1 MTNAIDSSLFLS
13 NYKPPERQTGD
24 QILGKDDFL
33 KILLVQLQN
42 QDPLNP
48 LEDKEFI
55 SQMAN
60 FSTLEQMTNL
70 TKEME
75 QFIQLQNESAILRYS
90 EMIGKKVYWED
101 VQDGETNTTET
112 MANGIV
118 KSVLQKDNEIIL
130 ELDNGKTI
138 SSKQIIKVEAPT
150 EEML

>member
-1 MTNAIDSSLFLS
+1 MTNGIDPNLLLT
-13 NYKPPERQTGD
+13 NYKPPERKTGQQT
-24 QILGKDDFL
+24 LGKDDFL

-112 MANGIV
+112 MASGIV

-138 SSKQIIKVEAPT
+138 SSKQIVKVEAPT
-150 EEML
+150 GEMR